1 MKSQIKN
8 KKSHK
13 RSNSKNS
20 INSYINL
27 LYRKIYLFE
36 ERGEYE
42 EAILLYDKILEMY
55 PNDQDAL
62 LWKNNLINL
71 QGKQERMYS

>member
-1 MKSQIKN
+1 MGNQIKS

-20 INSYINL
+20 INSYINS
-27 LYRKIYLFE
+27 LYRKIHLFE
-36 ERGEYE
+36 ESGEYE
-42 EAILLYDKILEMY
+42 QAIRCYDKILEMY

-71 QGKQERMYS
+71 QGKQEQMYS